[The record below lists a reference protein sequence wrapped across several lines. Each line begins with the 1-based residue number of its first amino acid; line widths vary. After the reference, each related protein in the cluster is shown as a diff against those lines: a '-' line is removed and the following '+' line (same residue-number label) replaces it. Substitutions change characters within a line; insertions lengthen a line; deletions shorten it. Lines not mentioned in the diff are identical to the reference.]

1 MISTRTSTI
10 TMTEVTDPAA
20 LAEIHAQHQRMR
32 RNSDWLQAH
41 IPSVYAQHRGKH
53 ICVSGGE
60 LFVADTAEEALSQA
74 RTAHPDDDGLLLRYI
89 PRERMERI
97 YAH

>member
-1 MISTRTSTI
+1 MISARTSAI
-10 TMTEVTDPAA
+10 TMTEVNDPAV
-20 LAEIHAQHQRMR
+20 LAEMNAQEQRFR

-60 LFVADTAEEALSQA
+60 LFVADTAEEALLQA
-74 RTAHPDDDGLLLRYI
+74 RAAHPHDDGLLLRYI
-89 PRERMERI
+89 ARERMERI